1 MKEKKISKKKRIVII
16 AASICMIAAAAYGIY
31 RWIVQSNM
39 DEEVAKRES
48 WAVETGELLSG
59 NTQTKVNI
67 YNAAKDAGIQIYQI
81 IPQESERNSFSYYDL
96 DVQSRL
102 EQTLEDLKS
111 EADYTIEAPL
121 AVWNPYGTGSNGL
134 YIYFEADDASGVS
147 YTIHTEGGN
156 YEDYTANANVSEG
169 SQKEFLII
177 GLVPGE
183 RSEVT
188 VRLTDEEGQVTDSTT
203 FWVETPE
210 TISGYDVLLEKTDG
224 TSTQPVTDGL
234 YYTLGTQGYYGYMF
248 FFDNDGVMRYE
259 MLLDGYKADRVLMN
273 GDQMICCVASDQIGQ
288 LNRLGQVTQLIDL
301 DGYVMHHDFNW
312 GADGQ
317 LIILATKENTFDDRV
332 MDFVLG
338 ADLETGEVSELA
350 DLRNIFPDYY
360 DMTEKVSSTS
370 AFFWQ
375 AGTRDWI
382 HVNIVDYKDDGSILL
397 SSRETSTLIKI
408 ADIYENPE
416 LEYLIGD
423 AAYWE
428 ETSYA
433 SYSYEKS
440 GEFKDQYGQ
449 HTASFIESD
458 DLEDGQYYIMMYN
471 NNYYANSTRTD
482 GYEPELDDSVSENLT
497 DEEAVSQVYVYLVDE
512 NEKTY
517 SLAWSFDVPYSSIVS
532 SVQAYDGNFVINSGV
547 ANVFGEYDDTG
558 NLIQSFEY
566 ECSFQGYRVMKDSFE
581 GYWF

>member
-1 MKEKKISKKKRIVII
+1 MQEKFGSKLPNLPLLTQQVRQERGKNEREKISKKKRIVII

-31 RWIVQSNM
+31 RWVVQSNM

-224 TSTQPVTDGL
+224 TSTQPATDGL

-259 MLLDGYKADRVLMN
+259 ML
-273 GDQMICCVASDQIGQ
+273 
-288 LNRLGQVTQLIDL
+288 L

-382 HVNIVDYKDDGSILL
+382 HVNSVDYKD
-397 SSRETSTLIKI
+397 RQYI
-408 ADIYENPE
+408 AQFQRNIDI
-416 LEYLIGD
+416 D
-423 AAYWE
+423 
-428 ETSYA
+428 
-433 SYSYEKS
+433 
-440 GEFKDQYGQ
+440 
-449 HTASFIESD
+449 
-458 DLEDGQYYIMMYN
+458 
-471 NNYYANSTRTD
+471 
-482 GYEPELDDSVSENLT
+482 
-497 DEEAVSQVYVYLVDE
+497 
-512 NEKTY
+512 
-517 SLAWSFDVPYSSIVS
+517 
-532 SVQAYDGNFVINSGV
+532 
-547 ANVFGEYDDTG
+547 
-558 NLIQSFEY
+558 
-566 ECSFQGYRVMKDSFE
+566 
-581 GYWF
+581 